1 MKNIDEEMETTLRA
15 YRKARLKL
23 FVNLGFVIAC
33 CVAASGLRGAF
44 GLPPA
49 FLSVVLIAAILLFSP
64 EIFRFMRLRN
74 ELQRLERLRDR
85 GS

>member
-1 MKNIDEEMETTLRA
+1 MSKLDEEMETTLRA

-74 ELQRLERLRDR
+74 ELQRLERLRER
-85 GS
+85 AS

>member
-1 MKNIDEEMETTLRA
+1 MNNLDEEIATTLRA
-15 YRKARLKL
+15 YRKARIKL
-23 FVNLGFVIAC
+23 FINLGFLIAC

-74 ELQRLERLRDR
+74 ELQRLGRLRDG

>member
-1 MKNIDEEMETTLRA
+1 MNDLDDQIAETQRA
-15 YRKARLKL
+15 YRKARLRL
-23 FVNLGFVIAC
+23 FINLGFVIAC
-33 CVAASGLRGAF
+33 CIAASGLRGAF

-64 EIFRFMRLRN
+64 EIFRFMRLKN
-74 ELQRLERLRDR
+74 EMQRLERLRDG

>member
-1 MKNIDEEMETTLRA
+1 MNNLDEEIETTLRA
-15 YRKARLKL
+15 YRKARIKL
-23 FVNLGFVIAC
+23 FINLGFVIAC
-33 CVAASGLRGAF
+33 CVAASGLRGTF

-74 ELQRLERLRDR
+74 ELQRLGRLRDG

>member
-1 MKNIDEEMETTLRA
+1 MNNLDEEIETTLRA
-15 YRKARLKL
+15 YRKARIKL
-23 FVNLGFVIAC
+23 FINLGFVIAC

-49 FLSVVLIAAILLFSP
+49 FLSVVLIAAIVLFSP

-74 ELQRLERLRDR
+74 ELQRLGRLRDG

>member
-1 MKNIDEEMETTLRA
+1 MNNLDEEIATTLRA
-15 YRKARLKL
+15 YRRARIKL
-23 FVNLGFVIAC
+23 FINLGFVIAC

-74 ELQRLERLRDR
+74 ELQRLGRLRDG

>member
-1 MKNIDEEMETTLRA
+1 MNDLDDQIAETLQA
-15 YRKARLKL
+15 YRKARLRL
-23 FVNLGFVIAC
+23 FINLGFVIAC
-33 CVAASGLRGAF
+33 CVGASGLRGAF

-64 EIFRFMRLRN
+64 EIFRFMRLKN
-74 ELQRLERLRDR
+74 EMQHLERLRDG

>member
-1 MKNIDEEMETTLRA
+1 MNNLDEEIATTLRA
-15 YRKARLKL
+15 YRRARIKL
-23 FVNLGFVIAC
+23 FINLGFLIAC

-74 ELQRLERLRDR
+74 ELQRLGRLRDG

>member
-1 MKNIDEEMETTLRA
+1 MNNLDEEIETTLRA
-15 YRKARLKL
+15 YRKARIKL
-23 FVNLGFVIAC
+23 FITLGFVIAC

-49 FLSVVLIAAILLFSP
+49 FLSVVLIAAIVLFSP

-74 ELQRLERLRDR
+74 ELQRLGRLRDG

>member
-1 MKNIDEEMETTLRA
+1 MNNLDEEIETTLRA
-15 YRKARLKL
+15 YRKARITL
-23 FVNLGFVIAC
+23 FINLGFVIAC

-74 ELQRLERLRDR
+74 ELQRLGRLRAG

>member
-1 MKNIDEEMETTLRA
+1 MNNLDEEMETTLRA

-23 FVNLGFVIAC
+23 FIHLGFVIAC
-33 CVAASGLRGAF
+33 CIAASGLRGAF

-74 ELQRLERLRDR
+74 ELQRLERLRER
-85 GS
+85 AS

>member
-1 MKNIDEEMETTLRA
+1 MNNLDEEIETTLRA
-15 YRKARLKL
+15 YRRARIKL
-23 FVNLGFVIAC
+23 FINLGFVIAC

-74 ELQRLERLRDR
+74 ELQRLGRLRDG

>member
-1 MKNIDEEMETTLRA
+1 MNNLDEEIETTLRA
-15 YRKARLKL
+15 YRKARIKL
-23 FVNLGFVIAC
+23 FINLGFVIAC

-64 EIFRFMRLRN
+64 EIFR
-74 ELQRLERLRDR
+74 
-85 GS
+85 

>member
-1 MKNIDEEMETTLRA
+1 MNNLDEEIETTLRA
-15 YRKARLKL
+15 YRKAQIKL
-23 FVNLGFVIAC
+23 FINLGFVIAC

-49 FLSVVLIAAILLFSP
+49 FLSVVLIAAIVLFSP

-74 ELQRLERLRDR
+74 ELQRLGRLRDG

>member
-1 MKNIDEEMETTLRA
+1 MNNLDEEIETTLRA
-15 YRKARLKL
+15 YRKARIKL
-23 FVNLGFVIAC
+23 FINLGFVIAC

-74 ELQRLERLRDR
+74 ELQRLGRLRDG